1 MANPEHVR
9 RLKQGVDTWNQWRR
23 ENLDIRPDLR
33 GQSFKGQYLAGADFS
48 NADIR
53 SANFAKAGLRGA
65 NFSGAQAGLQ
75 KRWAALLVLLSW
87 GLAAVAGY
95 LSTVAAYLVVLSGS
109 DLLEERVAGW
119 IALFF
124 LAIFLF
130 LIVRRGTN
138 TIATAVAA
146 AGAAASVFAFV
157 FAIAIAIASAFT
169 VAFVLAIAI
178 AIASAFAVAFVLAIA
193 IAIAIAGAIAG
204 AIAVAIAVAFVLAIA
219 VAVENTETV
228 VVTVVVIAVVA
239 VIVAGVS
246 AYLSGR
252 ALRGDPRDAW
262 IRSLAIAFAAM
273 GGTCFREADLTGA
286 CFQRARLK
294 STDLRRARLRLTD
307 WHQAKKLDRA
317 RLGGTIL
324 FNDKVRQLTVTH
336 RGSGQSYKG
345 LDLRGA
351 HLAGADLS
359 EADLSEADLSNA
371 TLEGACLERANLTKT
386 QALGTR
392 FHQATLTGACLEAWN
407 IDSTTQLAGAVCD
420 YVYLLNNQQ
429 ERRPSSGNFAAGE
442 FTKLFAEVLD
452 TIDLIFRNG
461 LDWRAFVTSFQQVQV
476 ENEDSELAIQ
486 SIENKGDG
494 VVVVRVKVTSD
505 ADKAVDKER
514 IHRNFNQCYEAE
526 LAALKSQYQAQLQT
540 RDEQIVQ
547 YQRENA
553 NLWEVAKLMAA
564 KPQPIHVETNMEANL
579 EANMEAT
586 SMADSRSQAD
596 SSVDSA
602 KYNLSGAKVSG
613 FAPESHNSAVVAG
626 ENVTG
631 NTVVGNQQNLSQ
643 PAQTLAEAAA
653 EIQQLLRQ
661 LEASNPTATLAEQQ
675 SFVNLGISPT
685 LKQRF
690 AGALQAGWQEAVAQW
705 VENKYAKVAIA
716 LLEGWQSNPPQS

>member
-157 FAIAIAIASAFT
+157 FAIAI
-169 VAFVLAIAI
+169 
-178 AIASAFAVAFVLAIA
+178 
-193 IAIAIAGAIAG
+193 AIAG